1 MEVAGPLVPAAEN
14 LISQGERSDEGT
26 VPAEPSGPTQNF
38 KEEMMKKMW
47 STVALAASA
56 VLAVSLAGCSS
67 PGGDSASGG
76 DATGGVDTVEAGKLI
91 VTFGPY
97 MPFTAEEDGKAVGMD
112 GDIVNE
118 VAKRLDLDV
127 EVKVTDF
134 AGMLSGV
141 QTGRADVAI
150 GTINWN
156 EERSKSASY
165 ADDNYYNPPAVG
177 GPEGVTYETVS
188 DLEGK
193 RICTVTGYA
202 YADAIPEIEGAE
214 AALFQRMEDVV
225 EEFAAGRCDAAF
237 LDPMVVSYTAK
248 QRPDIG
254 LKVNFL
260 EAPTAE
266 EIEAKPGLV
275 ALAPAITAFYATN
288 DSVADAITE
297 QIRAMYA
304 DGTMDDIITEYGGD
318 PDKYLEAP
326 AEVSERRIG
335 VDREKGWLPPSEVR
349 NTK

>member
-1 MEVAGPLVPAAEN
+1 
-14 LISQGERSDEGT
+14 
-26 VPAEPSGPTQNF
+26 
-38 KEEMMKKMW
+38 MKKMW
-47 STVALAASA
+47 STTALAASA

-67 PGGDSASGG
+67 PGAEGGSSSEGGSDSGIE
-76 DATGGVDTVEAGKLI
+76 TVESGKLI

-118 VAKRLDLDV
+118 VAKRLGLDV
-127 EVKVTDF
+127 ELRVTDF

-177 GPEGVTYETVS
+177 GPEGVTYETVA

-214 AALFQRMEDVV
+214 GALFQRMEDVV
-225 EEFAAGRCDAAF
+225 EEFAAGRCDATF

-248 QRPDIG
+248 QRPDLG

-266 EIEAKPGLV
+266 EIAAKPGLV
-275 ALAPAITAFYATN
+275 ALAPAITAFYASN
-288 DSVADAITE
+288 DSVAGAITE
-297 QIRAMYA
+297 QVRAMYA
-304 DGTMDDIITEYGGD
+304 DGTMDEIITEYGGD
-318 PDKYLEAP
+318 PDKYLEVSP
-326 AEVSERRIG
+326 EVSERRIG